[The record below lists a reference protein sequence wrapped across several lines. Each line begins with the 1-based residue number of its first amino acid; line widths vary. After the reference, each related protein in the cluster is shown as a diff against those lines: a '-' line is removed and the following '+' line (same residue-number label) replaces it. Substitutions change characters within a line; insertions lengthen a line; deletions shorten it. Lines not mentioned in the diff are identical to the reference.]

1 MIKNIIN
8 QQFQER
14 NELLSHDYIKRSDIE
29 VNKEYL
35 STGLIKLIT
44 GPSRAGKS
52 VFSLQLLRNENFA
65 YLNFDDDQL
74 LKHYNEDE
82 VIQSLNEI
90 YPDYKYLLM
99 DEI

>member
-1 MIKNIIN
+1 
-8 QQFQER
+8 
-14 NELLSHDYIKRSDIE
+14 
-29 VNKEYL
+29 
-35 STGLIKLIT
+35 
-44 GPSRAGKS
+44 